1 MKVVFDTCLYLEQA
15 FSGRLVTFIFLFFSR
30 LDFFLSSFSIE
41 RIRTRHQT
49 QSSYCFAVFFL
60 FVCFF
65 FVYFEISS
73 FLLHVCWK
81 FFRRMQRT
89 IWMARSYF

>member
-1 MKVVFDTCLYLEQA
+1 MTYIYFV
-15 FSGRLVTFIFLFFSR
+15 FFSR
-30 LDFFLSSFSIE
+30 LDFLSSFSIE
-41 RIRTRHQT
+41 RISTINQT

-73 FLLHVCWK
+73 FLCAGK
-81 FFRRMQRT
+81 FFAEWNEQSGWHVPIFKMKHN
-89 IWMARSYF
+89 SLD

>member
-1 MKVVFDTCLYLEQA
+1 MKVIFDAYLYLEQA
-15 FSGRLVTFIFLFFSR
+15 FSDIHLFCIFSR
-30 LDFFLSSFSIE
+30 LDFLSSFSIE
-41 RIRTRHQT
+41 RISTRNQT
-49 QSSYCFAVFFL
+49 QSSYCFVFFL

-73 FLLHVCWK
+73 FLLYVCWK
-81 FFRRMQRT
+81 IFRRMERT